1 VEEEG
6 MKGTPVTIGVTPAVI
21 RIKVEDEDDDD
32 EGDDAKE

>member
-1 VEEEG
+1 
-6 MKGTPVTIGVTPAVI
+6 MKGTPVTISVTPAVI

>member
-1 VEEEG
+1 

-21 RIKVEDEDDDD
+21 RIKQEDEDDDD